1 MSTIKW
7 LPTTAMGMNDNPTP
21 GTIIVGSPGS
31 GKTFFLINI
40 AANCLG
46 MGQRVIAIDPKND
59 LGAICNI
66 SKNIEVID
74 INNIRAGA
82 LNPITFLKREL
93 PDGTFAPID
102 TTTLLSV
109 ITLLTGKLD
118 QNDIIDVTPIIE
130 DFVNSVRRNNEYHD
144 MTDVA
149 NYLYKNKSLACQK
162 VGTLLRKY
170 QDSKYGPLLFTDET
184 NIEPLIIS
192 KEKSLLI
199 TMHGMELPDYNKKAE
214 DYTDN
219 ERFTSAIIYI
229 ITRKLLDILNQENE
243 IPVAFICDEAH
254 LLFGNKEM
262 AQIIDRFLVLGRSLN
277 VATVLASQGISHFPA
292 GIANY
297 LSSKFMFKSS
307 MDEASA
313 FLDLF
318 NSSLTTP
325 VDVNSLLPAV
335 TNFPQGVCFFIDRK
349 NRNGIIKITSNYD
362 IDLITSNPLQKKKR
376 KKKLEEQSILDEY
389 DEEEEEN

>member
-93 PDGTFAPID
+93 PDGTFEPVD

-149 NYLYKNKSLACQK
+149 NYSYKNKSLACQQ

-192 KEKSLLI
+192 KDKSLLI

-219 ERFTSAIIYI
+219 ERFTSAIIYF
-229 ITRKLLDILNQENE
+229 KLIFFIY
-243 IPVAFICDEAH
+243 IP
-254 LLFGNKEM
+254 L
-262 AQIIDRFLVLGRSLN
+262 
-277 VATVLASQGISHFPA
+277 T
-292 GIANY
+292 
-297 LSSKFMFKSS
+297 
-307 MDEASA
+307 
-313 FLDLF
+313 
-318 NSSLTTP
+318 SSLQT
-325 VDVNSLLPAV
+325 L
-335 TNFPQGVCFFIDRK
+335 
-349 NRNGIIKITSNYD
+349 Y
-362 IDLITSNPLQKKKR
+362 KK
-376 KKKLEEQSILDEY
+376 
-389 DEEEEEN
+389 

>member
-93 PDGTFAPID
+93 PDGTFEPVD

-130 DFVNSVRRNNEYHD
+130 DFVNKESKVLDLEGENILFSFSAQ
-144 MTDVA
+144 MTE
-149 NYLYKNKSLACQK
+149 
-162 VGTLLRKY
+162 TPLRK
-170 QDSKYGPLLFTDET
+170 PL
-184 NIEPLIIS
+184 S
-192 KEKSLLI
+192 
-199 TMHGMELPDYNKKAE
+199 
-214 DYTDN
+214 
-219 ERFTSAIIYI
+219 IY
-229 ITRKLLDILNQENE
+229 
-243 IPVAFICDEAH
+243 A
-254 LLFGNKEM
+254 
-262 AQIIDRFLVLGRSLN
+262 
-277 VATVLASQGISHFPA
+277 
-292 GIANY
+292 
-297 LSSKFMFKSS
+297 
-307 MDEASA
+307 
-313 FLDLF
+313 
-318 NSSLTTP
+318 
-325 VDVNSLLPAV
+325 
-335 TNFPQGVCFFIDRK
+335 
-349 NRNGIIKITSNYD
+349 
-362 IDLITSNPLQKKKR
+362 
-376 KKKLEEQSILDEY
+376 
-389 DEEEEEN
+389 